1 MRDAFILRASAI
13 VIIVMG
19 ALIFLWTWGL
29 HRQWWRVRAVRRATW
44 IIPLASLLLVGIW
57 ALASMAGLTSIS
69 VALSTIASFILI
81 CTVALGISLPVSGI
95 ILTLDRF
102 IRWIV
107 RSLGRGS
114 ASAAAPTE
122 TAPVAEAPPQVDM
135 TRRSI
140 VAGAAAIIPLA
151 AVTAGAAGV
160 VGSFSDV
167 VFPQIPLSFPD
178 LPAGLEGLRILHLTD
193 IHLGYYVGLD
203 DLERTLVA
211 AEKQRADILLISGD
225 VSDDMSIIDD
235 AIGMLGQFKTRYG
248 TFASIGNHEYYRG
261 VAEFLQAFERVS
273 FPLLR
278 ESGTTLTINGAALH
292 IAAADD
298 PARDARSEKRPFL
311 ERSIANALDGAPSD
325 AFHLLMSHRPE
336 GIEAASRNGVD
347 LTVSGHTHGG
357 LQMGIN
363 GRGLF
368 ESIVPE
374 NYLWGHYR
382 KGESQLY
389 TAAGTGHWFPFRLGV
404 PREAPVYTLR
414 RG

>member
-1 MRDAFILRASAI
+1 
-13 VIIVMG
+13 MG

-29 HRQWWRVRAVRRATW
+29 HRQWWRIRGVRRATW
-44 IIPLASLLLVGIW
+44 IIPLASLTLVGIW
-57 ALASMAGLTSIS
+57 ALASMAGLTWLS
-69 VALSTIASFILI
+69 VALSTVASFILI
-81 CTVALGISLPVSGI
+81 CSVALGISLPVSGI
-95 ILTLDRF
+95 ILTLERL

-107 RSLGRGS
+107 RSIGGRSPGNAD
-114 ASAAAPTE
+114 ASAVSSSERALPE
-122 TAPVAEAPPQVDM
+122 VDL

-140 VAGAAAIIPLA
+140 VTGAAAIIPLA

-160 VGSFSDV
+160 VGSFADV
-167 VFPQIPLSFPD
+167 TFPQIPLTFAN

-203 DLERTLVA
+203 DLERTLLS
-211 AEKQRADILLISGD
+211 AEKERADILLVSGD
-225 VSDDMSIIDD
+225 ISDDIGIVND
-235 AIGMLGQFKTRYG
+235 AIGMLGQFRTRYG

-261 VAEFLQAFERVS
+261 VGEFLQAFERVS

-278 ESGTTLTINGAALH
+278 ENGATLTIGGSRLH
-292 IAAADD
+292 IAGADD
-298 PARDARSEKRPFL
+298 PARDASSEKRPFL
-311 ERSIANALDGAPSD
+311 ERSVAAALDGAPSD

-336 GIEAASRNGVD
+336 GIEAASRNGVE

-357 LQMGIN
+357 LQMGFN

-368 ESIVPE
+368 ESIVPDS
-374 NYLWGHYR
+374 YLWGHYR
-382 KGESQLY
+382 VGNSQLY